1 MKKEGK
7 LMKFVEGVFNFA
19 DEHQRE
25 IFLGVQIV
33 GTVTTAVLCW
43 KASPKAK
50 EILEKHKLNMA
61 EIDSEFENCENY
73 PEAEYKENK
82 RKETVDTIKDM
93 VPVVLPPVTMGA
105 MTIAC
110 ALGGYKASTRQ
121 IAALSA
127 AYTLSEKALSEYKD
141 KALELIGPKKFSEVE
156 ENVAKKRLADN
167 PPSEQNTIIN
177 TGRGTVKFLD
187 PVSGRFFYS
196 RPDDVRRAVNAIN
209 NETNVD
215 GYFVKLNEF
224 YDELSLPPIDLGNMV
239 GFQAGKLIDIDHIFS
254 VILDEND
261 EAIYV
266 LNYEVQPG
274 HGWFYE

>member
-7 LMKFVEGVFNFA
+7 LMKFVEGIFNFA

-43 KASPKAK
+43 KAAPKAE
-50 EILEKHKLNMA
+50 EILEKHKKKMA
-61 EIDSEFENCENY
+61 EI
-73 PEAEYKENK
+73 AEDDKEGRK
-82 RKETVDTIKDM
+82 KETIDTVKDM
-93 VPVVLPPVTMGA
+93 APVVVPPVAMGA

-127 AYTLSEKALSEYKD
+127 AYSLSEKALTDFKD
-141 KALELIGPKKFSEVE
+141 KTLDLIGPKKYSDVE
-156 ENVAKKRLADN
+156 ENVARQRIDDN
-167 PPSEQNTIIN
+167 PPCEQNTILN

-187 PVSGRFFYS
+187 PVSGRYFYS
-196 RPDDVRRAVNAIN
+196 RPDDVRRAVNVVN
-209 NETNVD
+209 NNTNVD
-215 GYFVKLNEF
+215 GYFTKLNEF
-224 YDELSLPPIDLGNMV
+224 YDELGIPTIELGNMV
-239 GFQAGKLIDIDHIFS
+239 GFHAGKLIDIDHIFS
-254 VILDEND
+254 VILGEND